1 MLKREPYID
10 IVIGPQA
17 YHKLNNKIEEYLEKK
32 KKLDETEFDP
42 VSKFKYLDKINNSSQ
57 KVSSF
62 LTIQE
67 GCDKFCHFC
76 VVPYTRGPEY
86 SRSFNKIVSEAKI
99 LSENGVREIILLGQN
114 VNAYKDG
121 NYGLSDLILE
131 IEKIKEIKRIRY
143 TTSHPRDMSDDLINV
158 YGISKKLMP
167 LVHLPVQ
174 SGSDKILKLMNRK
187 HLIVDYIKIFEKLK
201 KINQAIEFSS
211 DFIIGYPGEQEK
223 DFEETYDLIKK
234 IKFINSFSFIFS
246 PRPGTTASKLNLID
260 KKISLERLEK
270 VQSQLFNNQ
279 ILMNKSLEGKE
290 IEVLVENKTYESNKF
305 FGRSEYMT
313 PVIFD
318 GNDQDV
324 GKIIKVRINDS
335 NQNTLFGENINNLEK
350 RVA

>member
-1 MLKREPYID
+1 ME
-10 IVIGPQA
+10 
-17 YHKLNNKIEEYLEKK
+17 
-32 KKLDETEFDP
+32 
-42 VSKFKYLDKINNSSQ
+42 KINNSSH

-86 SRSFNKIVSEAKI
+86 SRSFNKIIDEAKI
-99 LSENGVREIILLGQN
+99 LSDNGVREITLLGQN
-114 VNAYKDG
+114 VNAY
-121 NYGLSDLILE
+121 NYKNYRLSDLIIE

-143 TTSHPRDMSDDLINV
+143 TTSHPQDMTEDLIDV
-158 YGISKKLMP
+158 YSISKKIMP

-174 SGSDKILKLMNRK
+174 SGSDRILKLMNRK
-187 HLIVDYIKIFEKLK
+187 HSINDYIKIYEKLK
-201 KINQAIEFSS
+201 NINSKIEFSS
-211 DFIIGYPGEQEK
+211 DFIIAYPGEKEE
-223 DFEETYDLIKK
+223 DFKATLDLIKN
-234 IKFINSFSFIFS
+234 INFINSFSFIFS
-246 PRPGTTASKLNLID
+246 PRPGTIASNLDTID

-270 VQSQLFNNQ
+270 VQRQLFNNQ
-279 ILMNKSLEGKE
+279 ILMNKSLEDE
-290 IEVLVENKTYESNKF
+290 EVEVLVENKTDETNKL

-324 GKIIKVRINDS
+324 GNIIKVKINNS
-335 NQNTLFGENINNLEK
+335 NQNTLFGTSLNKSEK